1 MEAGENSTLR
11 LRGEVDERVATD
23 QQIEPRDRRVLGEVV
38 PPEDDRPPEC
48 GAKDKSLTLAIEKPF
63 LEVRV
68 ERPQLLGGVA
78 RARLAQGLLVDVGG
92 IHLDAVEVRL
102 LPHFLAE
109 QDRGRV
115 SLLAGGRAGAPN
127 ANVAGPGDDPGDD
140 VLG

>member
-48 GAKDKSLTLAIEKPF
+48 GAKDKSLPLAIEKPI

-68 ERPQLLGGVA
+68 ERPQDRFFDRQGERFVF
-78 RARLAQGLLVDVGG
+78 RAALRRRSESTRLNSSPSQ
-92 IHLDAVEVRL
+92 I
-102 LPHFLAE
+102 
-109 QDRGRV
+109 
-115 SLLAGGRAGAPN
+115 SY
-127 ANVAGPGDDPGDD
+127 
-140 VLG
+140 